1 MLGKRSRFELN
12 QQWLDDA
19 LAKFPEEEEKERE
32 VQVELDPDQVTY
44 QRKVK

>member
-1 MLGKRSRFELN
+1 MLGKRSIFELN
-12 QQWLDDA
+12 QQWLDDV
-19 LAKFPEEEEKERE
+19 LAKLPEEEEKERE